1 VIIES
6 QEQAFPAIGLAPM
19 AVLPELQRQGIGS
32 LLVKTGLEAC
42 RKAGHKGV
50 VVLGHPDYY
59 PRFGFVPASKY
70 GITCEYDAPDETFM
84 AIELCQG
91 ALQGQAGIAR
101 YQPEFNN
108 L

>member
-1 VIIES
+1 
-6 QEQAFPAIGLAPM
+6 M

-32 LLVKTGLEAC
+32 VLVKAGLEAC
-42 RKAGHKGV
+42 RKANHKGV

-70 GITCEYDAPDETFM
+70 GITSEYDAPDEAFM